1 MKYFNNFSKSR
12 ALGMCLMKASIDT
25 FSSFPVAFQ
34 KGLKDVSL
42 PCLTSPGKR
51 GFQSCPCC
59 LLPFPF
65 DGHHEPLRPAHD
77 TNLLHPMS

>member
-34 KGLKDVSL
+34 KGLKDVSSL
-42 PCLTSPGKR
+42 
-51 GFQSCPCC
+51 
-59 LLPFPF
+59 
-65 DGHHEPLRPAHD
+65 A
-77 TNLLHPMS
+77 